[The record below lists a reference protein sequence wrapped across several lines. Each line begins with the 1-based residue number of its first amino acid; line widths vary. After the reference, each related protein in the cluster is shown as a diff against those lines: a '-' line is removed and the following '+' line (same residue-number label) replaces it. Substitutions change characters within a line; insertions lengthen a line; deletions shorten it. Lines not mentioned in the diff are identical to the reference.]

1 MNTFQKTSL
10 RATVI
15 AATIAAMPF
24 SAQAA
29 GLGRISV
36 LSALGQPLRAEIELN
51 ATADE
56 VKSMTAAVAAPDA
69 FKAAKLSYAPALTSV
84 RMAVEQRGGK
94 SYVRLSSVKPVNDPF
109 VSLLVELN
117 WQSGRL
123 LREYTFLL
131 DPPSMPAPKAS
142 AGVAAAPIVK
152 PQAASARPIGG
163 QTGGTY
169 NVRRGDTLGKI
180 AEQHLP
186 QGVAV
191 DQMLVALYRA
201 NPDAFVGNNVNRL
214 RSGVILNVPDAA
226 EVSAIPRAEAR
237 REVVAHAADFAD
249 YRRRVAARVA
259 QTAPEPE
266 TAPSGQTSSG
276 KITAKVEEPTLPS
289 AASKDQVKVSKTVDD
304 ATPAVADNG
313 TAMAAATERLKS
325 LEEDLVARDKALR
338 EATDR
343 LAALEANIA
352 ELQKLIAL
360 KNENLA
366 ALQTQ
371 ASTPAPAPTAAA
383 PAPEPVAPAPEASA
397 PMAAPKTETPP
408 ASAAEQDAI
417 DKELKALVAPEPA
430 AEPAVAPAPPVEA
443 PAPVAAEPA
452 PTPAPAPAPTAPPP
466 AEPSFLD
473 SLIANPTTL
482 YGGGGILALLLGYG
496 LLRSRKNRAASP
508 EATAMASVFPPD
520 QNSVFGET
528 GGQSVDTGSSSLI
541 QTDFS
546 QSGLSAID
554 ADEGVDPVAEADVY
568 MAYGR
573 DAQAEE
579 ILLDALK
586 GDPNRSAVHVKLLEI
601 YGQRKN
607 MKQFETTAT
616 ELYSVTGGN
625 GPDWAKAAEMG
636 RKLDPENP
644 LFLRGPQS
652 EIDLPLDEALP
663 DAAGFKADDDT
674 TDDKAAF
681 SAPVAEAA
689 VEAAPSDID
698 AAIDGDESAEM
709 PLDFSSSVPNP
720 DAPSPSQL
728 KDTWAIPGD
737 LNQYTD
743 SDLEAAAVAQ
753 IEEEA
758 ASDAAEAPDALDSG
772 DLDFNLDLDEAEA
785 LPTADAAS
793 MEATEVAGRRLDE
806 SFTTTDTGLEFNLD
820 LADGDEVADASLD
833 VTRVDGVEP
842 TADADVGQAS
852 DLDFDAE
859 ITLPEV
865 DADAEP
871 DVDAGVKV
879 APEAETAAEPEAE
892 AEADLD
898 LDLPKEDETKASADA
913 AGVSVVDLEKTNF
926 DGSLLDFDFDLDEG
940 QPGAGDDERMMA
952 TSLDLSD
959 ISLDLEGA
967 DDEVKPAD
975 AGPENAAAEP
985 PAEVADDA
993 VGDKLDIDVGDELD
1007 DEAPVFDEPAPA
1019 AAEADEQAQEDD
1031 MMASLSKSVVTSLTD
1046 SRSMPDLPDDE
1057 DLNQEVDTKLELA
1070 RAYEEMGDAEGAREL
1085 LDEVIRD
1092 GNDAQ
1097 QEQARAVFARLG

>member
-15 AATIAAMPF
+15 AATIAALPL

-56 VKSMTAAVAAPDA
+56 VKSMTATVAAPEA
-69 FKAAKLSYAPALTSV
+69 FKAAKLSYAPALTSI

-94 SYVRLSSVKPVNDPF
+94 PYVRLSSAKPVNDPF

-131 DPPSMPAPKAS
+131 DPPAMPAPAAS
-142 AGVAAAPIVK
+142 ADVAAPPVAQPR
-152 PQAASARPIGG
+152 ATAARPIGG
-163 QTGGTY
+163 QSAGGQGADRYT
-169 NVRRGDTLGKI
+169 VRRGDTLGKI
-180 AEQHLP
+180 AAQHLP
-186 QGVAV
+186 QGVAM

-201 NPDAFVGNNVNRL
+201 NPEAFVDNNVNRL

-226 EVSAIPRAEAR
+226 AATAIPQGEAR
-237 REVVAHAADFAD
+237 REIVAHAADFAE
-249 YRRRVAARVA
+249 YRRRIAARVA
-259 QTAPEPE
+259 EATPEE
-266 TAPSGQTSSG
+266 APSSQSSSG
-276 KITAKVEEPTLPS
+276 KITAKVEEPALPS
-289 AASKDQVKVSKTVDD
+289 AASKDQVKVSKTVDE
-304 ATPAVADNG
+304 AKPAADVAG
-313 TAMAAATERLKS
+313 GEMAAAAERLKS

-366 ALQTQ
+366 ALQKQ
-371 ASTPAPAPTAAA
+371 ASAA
-383 PAPEPVAPAPEASA
+383 PAAPAATTESAPPVAQTPEPVVEQKPE
-397 PMAAPKTETPP
+397 TP
-408 ASAAEQDAI
+408 ASAAQQDAL
-417 DKELKALVAPEPA
+417 DKELKALVAAEPTAPAADAPAA
-430 AEPAVAPAPPVEA
+430 AEP
-443 PAPVAAEPA
+443 PAPVAAAPEPAPA
-452 PTPAPAPAPTAPPP
+452 PTPAPAAPPPAAPPP
-466 AEPSFLD
+466 AEPSFLE
-473 SLIANPTTL
+473 SLLANPTTL

-496 LLRSRKNRAASP
+496 LLRSRKNRAGGAP

-586 GDPNRSAVHVKLLEI
+586 GDPNRTAVHLKLMEI

-625 GPDWAKAAEMG
+625 GPDWVKAAEMG
-636 RKLDPENP
+636 RKLDPDNP

-652 EIDLPLDEALP
+652 EIDLPLDDELP
-663 DAAGFKADDDT
+663 ADEDFKAAPPADDSE
-674 TDDKAAF
+674 AF
-681 SAPVAEAA
+681 SAPAAEAPVPPKA
-689 VEAAPSDID
+689 AAPAEVDAPSDID
-698 AAIDGDESAEM
+698 AAIDGEDNAEM
-709 PLDFSSSVPNP
+709 SLDLSASVPNP

-737 LNQYTD
+737 LNQFTD
-743 SDLEAAAVAQ
+743 SDLEAAASAQ
-753 IEEEA
+753 GEAVSELDQA
-758 ASDAAEAPDALDSG
+758 ASETLPEGLDAG
-772 DLDFNLDLDEAEA
+772 DLDFDLELDDAVEPPA
-785 LPTADAAS
+785 ADAAS
-793 MEATEVAGRRLDE
+793 MEATEVAGRTLND

-820 LADGDEVADASLD
+820 LAEPDETADASLD
-833 VTRVDGVEP
+833 STRVNGVDDTE
-842 TADADVGQAS
+842 TDLGKVSDLEFDADVA
-852 DLDFDAE
+852 
-859 ITLPEV
+859 
-865 DADAEP
+865 
-871 DVDAGVKV
+871 
-879 APEAETAAEPEAE
+879 
-892 AEADLD
+892 
-898 LDLPKEDETKASADA
+898 ASAPDTA
-913 AGVSVVDLEKTNF
+913 KEEGPDERVEDVGSESVVDLEKTNF
-926 DGSLLDFDFDLDEG
+926 DGSLLDFDFDLDE
-940 QPGAGDDERMMA
+940 AKAAEGDDSPMMA

-967 DDEVKPAD
+967 DDAPSEVEATPAASED
-975 AGPENAAAEP
+975 TPPVAES
-985 PAEVADDA
+985 EADTTED
-993 VGDKLDIDVGDELD
+993 LD
-1007 DEAPVFDEPAPA
+1007 DVPPVFDEPAPSDA
-1019 AAEADEQAQEDD
+1019 RKPVADEAAQEDD

-1046 SRSMPDLPDDE
+1046 SRSMPDMPDDDE
-1057 DLNQEVDTKLELA
+1057 LNQEVDTKLELA

-1085 LDEVIRD
+1085 LEEVIRD

>member
-56 VKSMTAAVAAPDA
+56 AKSMTAAVAAPDA

-94 SYVRLSSVKPVNDPF
+94 SYVRLTSVKPVNDPF

-142 AGVAAAPIVK
+142 ADVAAAPVVK
-152 PQAASARPIGG
+152 PQATGARSIGA
-163 QTGGTY
+163 QAGGTY

-180 AEQHLP
+180 AAQYLP

-201 NPDAFVGNNVNRL
+201 NPEAFVGNNVNRL

-226 EVSAIPRAEAR
+226 DVSAIPRAEAR
-237 REVVAHAADFAD
+237 REIVAHAADFAD

-259 QTAPEPE
+259 ETAAAPEAEP
-266 TAPSGQTSSG
+266 TSQSSSG
-276 KITAKVEEPTLPS
+276 KITAKVEEPALPS
-289 AASKDQVKVSKTVDD
+289 AASKDQVKVSRTVDEAKPA
-304 ATPAVADNG
+304 ATDNG
-313 TAMAAATERLKS
+313 AAMAAASERLKS

-371 ASTPAPAPTAAA
+371 ASTAPAAA
-383 PAPEPVAPAPEASA
+383 PMVESAAPASAPKPEASA
-397 PMAAPKTETPP
+397 PVAEPKTETPP

-430 AEPAVAPAPPVEA
+430 SEQAAAPAVEPAPPVEA
-443 PAPVAAEPA
+443 PAPVVAEPA
-452 PTPAPAPAPTAPPP
+452 PPPAPAPAPMAPPP

-586 GDPNRSAVHVKLLEI
+586 SDPNRSAVHVKLLEI

-625 GPDWAKAAEMG
+625 GPDWAKAVEMG

-652 EIDLPLDEALP
+652 EIDLPLGEEIPED
-663 DAAGFKADDDT
+663 AGFKAADDVV
-674 TDDKAAF
+674 DDNAAF
-681 SAPVAEAA
+681 SAPAAKAPAE
-689 VEAAPSDID
+689 EAPSDID

-709 PLDFSSSVPNP
+709 SLDFPSSVPNP
-720 DAPSPSQL
+720 DEPSPSQL

-753 IEEEA
+753 IEDEVTP
-758 ASDAAEAPDALDSG
+758 DAADVSSTPDSG
-772 DLDFNLDLDEAEA
+772 DLDFNLDLDEVDAVPA
-785 LPTADAAS
+785 ADTAS
-793 MEATEVAGRRLDE
+793 MEATEVAGRRVNE

-820 LADGDEVADASLD
+820 LAETDEAADASLD
-833 VTRVDGVEP
+833 VTRVDGVSP
-842 TADADVGQAS
+842 DSAADIGHAS

-865 DADAEP
+865 DTEDEVDDA
-871 DVDAGVKV
+871 
-879 APEAETAAEPEAE
+879 AAVEAE
-892 AEADLD
+892 AEPDAEAEP
-898 LDLPKEDETKASADA
+898 PKEDDAKRSAEAA

-940 QPGAGDDERMMA
+940 QPGGGDDDRMMA

-967 DDEVKPAD
+967 DEEAKPAES
-975 AGPENAAAEP
+975 APETPASEAIGAADEA
-985 PAEVADDA
+985 
-993 VGDKLDIDVGDELD
+993 LDIDVGDALD

-1019 AAEADEQAQEDD
+1019 AAEADEKSQEDD

-1092 GNDAQ
+1092 GNEAQ

>member
-1 MNTFQKTSL
+1 
-10 RATVI
+10 
-15 AATIAAMPF
+15 MPL

-56 VKSMTAAVAAPDA
+56 VKSMTAAVAAPEA
-69 FKAAKLSYAPALTSV
+69 FKAAKLSYAPALTSI

-94 SYVRLSSVKPVNDPF
+94 PYVRLSSAKPVNDPF

-131 DPPSMPAPKAS
+131 DPPAMPAPAAS
-142 AGVAAAPIVK
+142 ADVAAPPVAQPR
-152 PQAASARPIGG
+152 ATAARPIGG
-163 QTGGTY
+163 QAADRYT
-169 NVRRGDTLGKI
+169 VRRGDTLGKI
-180 AEQHLP
+180 AGQHLP
-186 QGVAV
+186 QGVAM
-191 DQMLVALYRA
+191 DQMLVALYRK
-201 NPDAFVGNNVNRL
+201 NPDAFVDNNVNRL

-226 EVSAIPRAEAR
+226 EANAIPQGEAR
-237 REVVAHAADFAD
+237 REIVAHAADFAE
-249 YRRRVAARVA
+249 YRRRIAARVA
-259 QTAPEPE
+259 DATPEEAP
-266 TAPSGQTSSG
+266 ASQSSSG
-276 KITAKVEEPTLPS
+276 KITAKVEEPALPS
-289 AASKDQVKVSKTVDD
+289 AAAKDQVKVSKTVDE
-304 ATPAVADNG
+304 AKPAAEAGGGALDG
-313 TAMAAATERLKS
+313 AAERLKS

-366 ALQTQ
+366 ALQKQ
-371 ASTPAPAPTAAA
+371 ASATPAPAPAVEPPPAPPVAQA
-383 PAPEPVAPAPEASA
+383 PAPAVEAKPES
-397 PMAAPKTETPP
+397 P
-408 ASAAEQDAI
+408 ASAAQQDAL
-417 DKELKALVAPEPA
+417 DKELKALVAAEPTAPA
-430 AEPAVAPAPPVEA
+430 ADAPAAAEA
-443 PAPVAAEPA
+443 PAPVAAA
-452 PTPAPAPAPTAPPP
+452 PEPAPAPAPVPAPAPAAPPPP
-466 AEPSFLD
+466 AEPSFLE
-473 SLIANPTTL
+473 SLLANPTTL

-496 LLRSRKNRAASP
+496 LLRSRKNRAAGAP

-586 GDPNRSAVHVKLLEI
+586 GDPNRTAVHLKLMEI

-636 RKLDPENP
+636 RKLDPDNP

-663 DAAGFKADDDT
+663 ADEDFKAEASPDDSM
-674 TDDKAAF
+674 AF
-681 SAPVAEAA
+681 SAPAAEVPVAPKADVPA
-689 VEAAPSDID
+689 DLDAPSDID
-698 AAIDGDESAEM
+698 AAIDGDDDAEM
-709 PLDFSSSVPNP
+709 SLDLSASVPNP

-737 LNQYTD
+737 LNQFSD
-743 SDLEAAAVAQ
+743 SDLEAAASAQ
-753 IEEEA
+753 
-758 ASDAAEAPDALDSG
+758 
-772 DLDFNLDLDEAEA
+772 LDEAPELA
-785 LPTADAAS
+785 DAASETLPEGLDAGELDFDLELDEPAEPPAADAAS
-793 MEATEVAGRRLDE
+793 MEATEVAGRTLND

-820 LADGDEVADASLD
+820 LAEPDAAADASLD
-833 VTRVDGVEP
+833 STRVDGVGD
-842 TADADVGQAS
+842 ADADLGTVS
-852 DLDFDAE
+852 DLEFDADTAAGGAGE
-859 ITLPEV
+859 AKAATEEATAKEP
-865 DADAEP
+865 AEDMP
-871 DVDAGVKV
+871 DAGS
-879 APEAETAAEPEAE
+879 E
-892 AEADLD
+892 
-898 LDLPKEDETKASADA
+898 
-913 AGVSVVDLEKTNF
+913 SVVDLEKTNF
-926 DGSLLDFDFDLDEG
+926 DGSLLDFDFDLDEAKTPEG
-940 QPGAGDDERMMA
+940 EDNPMMA

-967 DDEVKPAD
+967 DDTPAT
-975 AGPENAAAEP
+975 PS
-985 PAEVADDA
+985 ADEALSVDTDA
-993 VGDKLDIDVGDELD
+993 VPTLDERDAATSDELED
-1007 DEAPVFDEPAPA
+1007 TPPVFDEPAPA
-1019 AAEADEQAQEDD
+1019 DTRKAEADAASQEDD

-1046 SRSMPDLPDDE
+1046 SRSMPDLPDDDE
-1057 DLNQEVDTKLELA
+1057 LNQEVDTKLELA

-1085 LDEVIRD
+1085 LEEVIRD

>member
-15 AATIAAMPF
+15 AATIAALPL

-56 VKSMTAAVAAPDA
+56 VKSMTAAVAAPEA
-69 FKAAKLSYAPALTSV
+69 FKAAKLSYAPALTTV

-94 SYVRLSSVKPVNDPF
+94 SYVRLTSAKPVNDPF

-131 DPPSMPAPKAS
+131 DPPAMPAPAAS
-142 AGVAAAPIVK
+142 ADVAAPPVAQPR
-152 PQAASARPIGG
+152 ATAARPIGG
-163 QTGGTY
+163 QGADRYT
-169 NVRRGDTLGKI
+169 VRRGDTLGKI
-180 AEQHLP
+180 AAQHLP
-186 QGVAV
+186 QGVAM
-191 DQMLVALYRA
+191 DQMLVALYRK
-201 NPDAFVGNNVNRL
+201 NPDAFVDNNVNRL

-226 EVSAIPRAEAR
+226 EANAIPQGEAR
-237 REVVAHAADFAD
+237 REIVAHAADFAE

-259 QTAPEPE
+259 EATPED
-266 TAPSGQTSSG
+266 APSSQSSAG

-289 AASKDQVKVSKTVDD
+289 AASKDQVKVSKTVDE
-304 ATPAVADNG
+304 AKPAAGAGDG
-313 TAMAAATERLKS
+313 EMAAAAARLKS

-366 ALQTQ
+366 ALQKQ
-371 ASTPAPAPTAAA
+371 ASAAPAAPAATTEPAPPVAQ
-383 PAPEPVAPAPEASA
+383 APEPVVEQKPES
-397 PMAAPKTETPP
+397 P
-408 ASAAEQDAI
+408 ASAAQQDAL
-417 DKELKALVAPEPA
+417 DKELKALVAAEPTAPAADAPAA
-430 AEPAVAPAPPVEA
+430 AEPPV
-443 PAPVAAEPA
+443 PVAAA
-452 PTPAPAPAPTAPPP
+452 PEPAPAPAPAPAAPAPAAPPP
-466 AEPSFLD
+466 AEPSFLE
-473 SLIANPTTL
+473 SLLTNPTTL

-496 LLRSRKNRAASP
+496 LLRSRKSRTGGAP

-586 GDPNRSAVHVKLLEI
+586 GDPNRTAVHLKLMEI

-636 RKLDPENP
+636 RKLDPDNP

-652 EIDLPLDEALP
+652 EIDLPLDDALP
-663 DAAGFKADDDT
+663 ADEEFKADAQADDSE
-674 TDDKAAF
+674 AF
-681 SAPVAEAA
+681 SAPAAEVAVPPKAAEPAEAD
-689 VEAAPSDID
+689 APSDID
-698 AAIDGDESAEM
+698 AAIDGEDNAEM
-709 PLDFSSSVPNP
+709 SLDLSASVPNP

-737 LNQYTD
+737 LNQFTD
-743 SDLEAAAVAQ
+743 SDLEAAVNAQGEAVPELDQ
-753 IEEEA
+753 A
-758 ASDAAEAPDALDSG
+758 ASETLPEGLDAG
-772 DLDFNLDLDEAEA
+772 DLDFDLELDDAVEPPA
-785 LPTADAAS
+785 ADAAS
-793 MEATEVAGRRLDE
+793 MEATEVAGRTLDD

-820 LADGDEVADASLD
+820 LAESDETADASLD
-833 VTRVDGVEP
+833 STRVNGVDDTE
-842 TADADVGQAS
+842 TDLGKVSDLEFDADVA
-852 DLDFDAE
+852 
-859 ITLPEV
+859 
-865 DADAEP
+865 
-871 DVDAGVKV
+871 
-879 APEAETAAEPEAE
+879 
-892 AEADLD
+892 
-898 LDLPKEDETKASADA
+898 ASAPDA
-913 AGVSVVDLEKTNF
+913 TKEEAPAEDVGNESVVDLEKTNF
-926 DGSLLDFDFDLDEG
+926 DGSLLDFDFDLDE
-940 QPGAGDDERMMA
+940 AKTAEGDDSPMMA

-967 DDEVKPAD
+967 DDA
-975 AGPENAAAEP
+975 P
-985 PAEVADDA
+985 PAVETTPAAGEDTPVVEETEAK
-993 VGDKLDIDVGDELD
+993 GELD
-1007 DEAPVFDEPAPA
+1007 DAPPVFDEPAPSDTRKSVSD
-1019 AAEADEQAQEDD
+1019 EASQEDD

-1046 SRSMPDLPDDE
+1046 SRSMPDMPDDDE
-1057 DLNQEVDTKLELA
+1057 LSQEVDTKLELA

-1085 LDEVIRD
+1085 LEEVIRD